1 MYKVVIHRK
10 VAKRFNTVP
19 ESYLRGLSA
28 LLEAIAVNPVPWK
41 DFDLKKMEGVDNT
54 YRVRIGDYRV
64 VYFVEK
70 EKQTIHILKFDRR
83 EKVYKK

>member
-1 MYKVVIHRK
+1 MYKIVIHRK
-10 VAKRFNTVP
+10 VAKRLKAVP
-19 ESYLRGLSA
+19 ESYLRSLSA
-28 LLEAIAVNPVPWK
+28 LLDAMEENSVPWK
-41 DFDLKKMEGVDNT
+41 DFDLKKIEGVDST
-54 YRVRIGDYRV
+54 YRIRIGDYRV